1 MASIAFLGAGDMGAG
16 MAARLL
22 SAGHAVIDVLRS

>member
-1 MASIAFLGAGDMGAG
+1 MSNTAGIVSVGDMGAG

-22 SAGHAVIDVLRS
+22 VMLFQLFRSP